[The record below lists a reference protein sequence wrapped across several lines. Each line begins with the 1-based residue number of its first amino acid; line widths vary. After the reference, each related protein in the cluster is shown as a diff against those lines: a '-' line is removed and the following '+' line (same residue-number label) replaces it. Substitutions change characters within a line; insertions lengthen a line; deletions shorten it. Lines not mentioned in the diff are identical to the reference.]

1 MTPTENIANNYPK
14 DEFGCKSNAEEDFLQ
29 KGSCFKD
36 PEYKNIK
43 IKYLEEREPHKTFVT
58 SASKYPCNIISLN
71 ILIECTKS

>member
-14 DEFGCKSNAEEDFLQ
+14 DEFGCKSDAEEDFLQ

-43 IKYLEEREPHKTFVT
+43 IKNLE
-58 SASKYPCNIISLN
+58 
-71 ILIECTKS
+71 